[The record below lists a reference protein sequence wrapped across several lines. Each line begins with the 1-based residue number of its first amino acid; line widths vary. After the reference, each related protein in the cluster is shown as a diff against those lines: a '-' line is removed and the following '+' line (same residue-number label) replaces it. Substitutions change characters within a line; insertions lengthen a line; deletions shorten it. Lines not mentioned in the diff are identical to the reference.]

1 MVHDRPQVIIRSRCG
16 NPGRRIC
23 TLFSPYSSHTP
34 ISARR
39 RGTPMKNKLAIAAVT
54 LSLMSSAAIAGER
67 PADAALGAVSGA
79 VVFGPI
85 GAVAGAVVG
94 YTAGPSIS
102 HSWRRSSDARRV
114 HRSTRQEARASAGD
128 GEPVQRNEATPP
140 AAAPGRPGITQGDDC
155 GTTAGARL
163 RVKGT
168 AEATNCSAAM
178 SDRRD

>member
-1 MVHDRPQVIIRSRCG
+1 
-16 NPGRRIC
+16 
-23 TLFSPYSSHTP
+23 
-34 ISARR
+34 
-39 RGTPMKNKLAIAAVT
+39 MKNKLAIAAVT

-140 AAAPGRPGITQGDDC
+140 AAAPVAPESPKAMTAAPPPVQGF
-155 GTTAGARL
+155 
-163 RVKGT
+163 
-168 AEATNCSAAM
+168 E
-178 SDRRD
+178 